1 MTDGRRKSAADSK
14 RADRAAAR
22 RAKKLGGLKL
32 FEFEHRND
40 PLLPLEDFWSRL
52 ARSVMWGFGFIAV
65 SLLIGVLGYHWAAHL
80 GWVDAILNASMI
92 LTGMGPVDK
101 METDAGKLF
110 AAFYALYSG
119 LVFLTMIVVLI
130 TPVYH
135 RFIHR
140 FHLESEQQEAREDGA
155 KTG

>member
-1 MTDGRRKSAADSK
+1 MLWLSHLERKGAPLASTGRFFYR
-14 RADRAAAR
+14 
-22 RAKKLGGLKL
+22 LGRNFLVTLAIIAFSLGL
-32 FEFEHRND
+32 
-40 PLLPLEDFWSRL
+40 
-52 ARSVMWGFGFIAV
+52 GT
-65 SLLIGVLGYHWAAHL
+65 LGYHYFGGVPWID
-80 GWVDAILNASMI
+80 GFLNASMI

-101 METDAGKLF
+101 MESDAGKLF

-140 FHLESEQQEAREDGA
+140 FHLESEQQVEREDEA
-155 KTG
+155 KPG